1 MTFLE
6 LTIRVLQETKRPLS
20 ADEIWE
26 EAVKRG
32 YDSEVGSKGDTP
44 EATIGSL
51 IYLSLRDKPDSP
63 FGKTGYRPTR
73 FYLLAMKGE
82 IELEDHKINPKTQTE
97 KIITPTKAKRQLNK
111 IKDEESENL
120 LERELHP
127 LLAYFAFKY
136 FYSYTKTVNHRKSG
150 KTQYAEWIHPDMVGC
165 YYPLADWKEE
175 VFDLSTQIGNSS
187 IKIFSFELKRELNL
201 TNLRESFF
209 QTVSNSSWANE
220 SYLVAAKI
228 SNNEEFRNE
237 LKRLSVSFGI
247 GVLRLNV
254 DDPDSSE
261 VILPA
266 RLKEY
271 LDWEAINKLAI
282 NQDFTEFLKR
292 VKKDISTKE
301 VRLEFYDKVLD
312 KEILIA
318 NLRKKFSAVIETET
332 NIT

>member
-6 LTIRVLQETKRPLS
+6 LTIKVLKEIKRPLS

-26 EAVKRG
+26 EAIKLG
-32 YDSEVGSKGDTP
+32 YDKELGSKGDTP

-51 IYLSLRDKPDSP
+51 IYLSMRDKTDNP

-73 FYLLAMKGE
+73 FYLLSMKSE
-82 IELEDHKINPKTQTE
+82 IELEDHKINPKTLSKKTESQIKITKQFNKQKEGEKE
-97 KIITPTKAKRQLNK
+97 KI
-111 IKDEESENL
+111 

-136 FYSYTKTVNHRKSG
+136 FYSYTKTVNHRKSV
-150 KTQYAEWIHPDMVGC
+150 KTQYAEWIHPDVVGC

-187 IKIFSFELKRELNL
+187 IKIYSFEIKRELNL
-201 TNLRESFF
+201 TNLREAFF

-220 SYLVAAKI
+220 SYLVAAKV

-237 LKRLSVSFGI
+237 LKRLSISFGI
-247 GVLRLNV
+247 GILRLNV
-254 DDPDSSE
+254 EDPDSSE

-266 RLKEY
+266 KYKEN

-282 NQDFTEFLKR
+282 NEDFTEFLKR

-301 VRLEFYDKVLD
+301 IRLEFYDKVLE
-312 KEILIA
+312 KEALI
-318 NLRKKFSAVIETET
+318 NKLKRNFSVVIQKE
-332 NIT
+332 NI